1 MILWVGSMGRTQV
14 AWLISTS
21 YDTNWTH
28 MNFQSVGGL
37 SERLAGP
44 GCPLSVSV
52 APALRVAIPGIAKL
66 LFLTKWFLSPC
77 GDSSLR
83 RLAQVYSQICNDT
96 SKWEQMLK
104 SFLKPRLGSHT
115 MLILPHCIGQ
125 RKSIASQIM
134 EWEDKPTLD
143 GSCNR
148 VTLQMCVYRDG
159 REHLTIFVNNLLQRM
174 FKFYFYKS
182 FQLG

>member
-1 MILWVGSMGRTQV
+1 MILWIGSMDRTQM

-28 MNFQSVGGL
+28 LWIFSMLVDYLRGWLVLNVL
-37 SERLAGP
+37 SL
-44 GCPLSVSV
+44 LSV
-52 APALRVAIPGIAKL
+52 APALRVATAGIAKL

-104 SFLKPRLGSHT
+104 SFLRPRLGSYT
-115 MLILPHCIGQ
+115 MLILLHSIGQ
-125 RKSIASQIM
+125 RKSIASQIK
-134 EWEDKPTLD
+134 EWEDNPTLD

-148 VTLQMCVYRDG
+148 VTLQMCVCRNG
-159 REHLTIFVNNLLQRM
+159 RNV
-174 FKFYFYKS
+174 
-182 FQLG
+182 